1 MEANGRLIRRKR
13 AELGH
18 GLNRFAALI
27 GLSGAALSRIENGHR
42 NPRPETLK
50 KITDALGCQITDV
63 ASDAGSDGVE
73 EQLPGHLDAADESP
87 LTQR

>member
-1 MEANGRLIRRKR
+1 MKANGILIRRKR

-27 GLSGAALSRIENGHR
+27 GLDSSTLSRIETGQR

-50 KITDALGCQITDV
+50 KITDGLGCRITDIT
-63 ASDAGSDGVE
+63 
-73 EQLPGHLDAADESP
+73 LDEAA
-87 LTQR
+87 